1 MANKSFSLLDRFFFS
16 LFIKIYNIR
25 KTVSDFE
32 KKKLAV
38 FCYPGWP
45 LELYKTNFHMIAS

>member
-32 KKKLAV
+32 EKKLAV
-38 FCYPGWP
+38 FCYPDWP
-45 LELYKTNFHMIAS
+45 LELYKTNFHMTAS